1 MSNVST
7 ITEYAS
13 SSVKI
18 GMEGKYAVKVSP
30 YIVVLA
36 VNQSI

>member
-1 MSNVST
+1 MSKVST

-13 SSVKI
+13 SSVTI
-18 GMEGKYAVKVSP
+18 GIEGMYAVKVSP
-30 YIVVLA
+30 SIVVLA